1 MAKDKDEELVKELKK
16 QAENILNNAKNK
28 GVKDNVL
35 FITTFKRYQTQLEIL
50 FELEKVIKSESVLV
64 EKEYVKGRKNLYNN
78 PAISEFNKTTDSANK
93 TVNCLLGLINKDST
107 LDKSEET
114 DPLLEALAIE

>member
-28 GVKDNVL
+28 GVKDNFL

-114 DPLLEALAIE
+114 DPLLEALAIK

>member
-1 MAKDKDEELVKELKK
+1 MAKDKDEKLVKELKK
-16 QAENILNNAKNK
+16 QAENILNDAKNK
-28 GVKDNVL
+28 GVKDNFL

-114 DPLLEALAIE
+114 DPLLEALAIK

>member
-1 MAKDKDEELVKELKK
+1 MAKNKDEALVRELQK
-16 QAENILNNAKNK
+16 QAENILNDAKTK
-28 GVKDNVL
+28 GVKNNFL

-50 FELEKVIKSESVLV
+50 FELENVIKSESVLV

-114 DPLLEALAIE
+114 DPLLEALAIK

>member
-28 GVKDNVL
+28 GVKDNFL

>member
-1 MAKDKDEELVKELKK
+1 MAKNKDESLVKELKK
-16 QAENILNNAKNK
+16 QAENILNDAKNK
-28 GVKDNVL
+28 GVKDNFL

-50 FELEKVIKSESVLV
+50 FELEKVIKSASVLV

-78 PAISEFNKTTDSANK
+78 PAISEFNRTTDSANK